1 MTNHGQR
8 DSGKLRTV
16 RDRTEPVGI
25 GRRTTALIGL
35 LLLISSTVLPA
46 QAPATEG
53 PVVTAIQYEGLEA
66 LSDETLSYYLGL
78 EVGRPLNRAGLNR
91 AIHDLWSRG
100 LIDDIQVE
108 EQATDGGVT
117 VRVILRERP
126 LLRSVEYEGLKK
138 LNRSDVEDRI
148 DEERIRVREGVPLE
162 SGELRRLERALV
174 DLYAE
179 KGYRFAEVSHTLEE
193 VGVGEVRVQF
203 AVDEGDKVK
212 IEDVNFEGNT
222 VFSDFR
228 LGLALRKTRPSG
240 PLSKILKRDLYNVA
254 TFEED
259 MERVRELYR
268 ERGYKNILIGEP
280 ELEIRALR
288 PDADSVKEQKR
299 RLFLTIPI
307 DEGERWKFGQIS
319 VDGNEVYADEL
330 LLRAFDRPR
339 TQWLKASA
347 IDKGVESLGDLYRN
361 SGYIYS
367 TVDVELRERPD
378 NVADVL
384 IHVDEADQYFVGR
397 LEFQGNDRTRDRVLR
412 REFRIQEG
420 RVLNMGALRSSLY
433 KLNQLGYFQLDEDNP
448 VEFEN
453 FDTEKH
459 TVDLRVRG
467 EEADRTELLFGG
479 GWSELDGFFG
489 QFSIRTQNFLGRG
502 ETLSVAI
509 QTGGTSDRY
518 DFSYFVPWIRD
529 RPQSAGFQ
537 IFDRSFDYT
546 FLDQRQQQDE
556 TGIVLTYGRSG
567 GLFTSTR
574 LSYSLTDLE
583 SRIETL
589 NAAGEIDAFVDSYS
603 KSTLRP
609 SWLYDSQDSRIEPT
623 RGMRIDAS
631 LEYAGGFLGGE
642 VEFWRPELSFTYYKP
657 VTRAPARTVLGV
669 NFELG
674 YLDPFGDNDLPL
686 LERYYIGGSRSV
698 RGFANRSL
706 YLRDSNGNAIRDQF
720 GNILG
725 GTEYAEMGLEYHVLL
740 GGPFRLVFFADAGGV
755 FDPSLG
761 VDYDRHN
768 MRYSAGAELRM
779 FVPVFGLPLR
789 FIYASNLDEKPGDRF
804 ESFQFDVGTSF

>member
-1 MTNHGQR
+1 MTDKGN
-8 DSGKLRTV
+8 LC
-16 RDRTEPVGI
+16 
-25 GRRTTALIGL
+25 GRRIGALTKRALWIATL
-35 LLLISSTVLPA
+35 CAVLATSLPA
-46 QAPATEG
+46 QLLPGPAGE
-53 PVVTAIQYEGLEA
+53 VIQGIEYEGLKA
-66 LSDETLSYYLGL
+66 LSAETVGYYLGL
-78 EVGRPLNRAGLNR
+78 EVGKNLDRDELNRK
-91 AIHDLWSRG
+91 IHELWERG
-100 LIDDIQVE
+100 LVDDLTVE
-108 EQATDGGVT
+108 ERSESGGIFLK
-117 VRVILRERP
+117 VILDERP

-138 LNRSDVEDRI
+138 LNRADVEDRI
-148 DEERIRVREGVPLE
+148 DRDRIRVREGLPME
-162 SGELRRLERALV
+162 TGELVRLEKSLV
-174 DLYAE
+174 EMYAE
-179 KGYRFAEVSHTLEE
+179 KGYRFAQVNHVLEE
-193 VGVGEVRVQF
+193 VNVGEVRVRF

-212 IEDVNFEGNT
+212 IEDVTFEGNT

-240 PLSKILKRDLYNVA
+240 ALSRLLKRDLYNPA
-254 TFEED
+254 TYEED
-259 MERVRELYR
+259 MERVREMYK
-268 ERGYKNILIGEP
+268 ERGYKNLLIGEP
-280 ELEIRALR
+280 ELEIRALN
-288 PDADSVKEQKR
+288 PDKDSVRDQKR
-299 RLFLTIPI
+299 RLFLTIPV
-307 DEGERWKFGQIS
+307 DEGERWKFGEIS
-319 VDGNEVYADEL
+319 VDGNEVFSDEF

-347 IDKGVESLGDLYRN
+347 VDKGVESLGDLYRN

-367 TVDVELRERPD
+367 TVDVELREKDD

-384 IHVDEADQYFVGR
+384 IHIAEADQYTVRR

-420 RVLNMGALRSSLY
+420 RVLNMGGLRSSLY
-433 KLNQLGYFQLDEDNP
+433 KLNQLGYFKLDEDNP

-453 FDTEKH
+453 FDTEEH

-518 DFSYFVPWIRD
+518 DFSYFIPWIKD

-537 IFDRSFDYT
+537 VFDRSFDYT
-546 FLDQRQQQDE
+546 FIGQRQQQDE
-556 TGIVLTYGRSG
+556 TGAVLTYGRSL
-567 GLFTSTR
+567 GLFHSLR
-574 LSYSLTDLE
+574 MSYSLTDLK
-583 SRIETL
+583 SRIESI
-589 NAAGEIDAFVDSYS
+589 NAAGGTDVFTDSYR

-609 SWLYDSQDSRIEPT
+609 AWNYDSQDSRIEPT
-623 RGMRIDAS
+623 RGMRIDTFV
-631 LEYAGGFLGGE
+631 EYAGGFLGGE
-642 VEFWRPELSFTYYKP
+642 VEFWRPEVSFTFYKP
-657 VTRAPARTVLGV
+657 VTRSPAQTVLGI
-669 NFELG
+669 NAELG
-674 YLDPFGDNDLPL
+674 YLKPFGEEDLPL

-698 RGFANRSL
+698 RGFGNRSI
-706 YLRDSNGNAIRDQF
+706 YLRDEFGEPIRDQF

-725 GTEYAEMGLEYHVLL
+725 GTEFAEVGLEYHILL

-755 FDPSLG
+755 FDPSVG
-761 VDYDRHN
+761 VDYSRDN
-768 MRYSAGAELRM
+768 LRYSAGAELRM

>member
-1 MTNHGQR
+1 M
-8 DSGKLRTV
+8 
-16 RDRTEPVGI
+16 
-25 GRRTTALIGL
+25 
-35 LLLISSTVLPA
+35 
-46 QAPATEG
+46 
-53 PVVTAIQYEGLEA
+53 VTAIQYEGLEA